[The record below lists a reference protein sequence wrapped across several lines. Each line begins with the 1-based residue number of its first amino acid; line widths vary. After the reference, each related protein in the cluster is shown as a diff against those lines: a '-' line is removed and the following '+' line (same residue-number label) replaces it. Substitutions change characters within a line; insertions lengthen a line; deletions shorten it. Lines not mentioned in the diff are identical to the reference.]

1 MIWMYLVFLFLL
13 GVIGYIA
20 NETRLAVARLA
31 LEVEALKRLAEEN
44 K

>member
-1 MIWMYLVFLFLL
+1 MVWMYLVVLFLL

-20 NETRLAVARLA
+20 NETRQDVRRLTSEI
-31 LEVEALKRLAEEN
+31 EVLKRLAD

>member
-1 MIWMYLVFLFLL
+1 MIWMYLVVLFLL

-20 NETRLAVARLA
+20 NETRLAVARLTS
-31 LEVEALKRLAEEN
+31 EVEALKRLAEDG